1 MTETEIRKG
10 LAGVVADTT
19 AVSKVNAE
27 TNSLLYRGYPV
38 QELAAK
44 SRMEKVRPC
53 ISHLPNSASGTY
65 SPERLYH
72 SCCRRRTTS
81 RTCSACGS
89 AGKRRPR
96 RSGRTP

>member
-44 SRMEKVRPC
+44 CSPRKSRCCCGPVSCPRRKSSP
-53 ISHLPNSASGTY
+53 ISRSASAPTA
-65 SPERLYH
+65 R
-72 SCCRRRTTS
+72 
-81 RTCSACGS
+81 
-89 AGKRRPR
+89 
-96 RSGRTP
+96 